1 MSFTIEITDEQEQAL
16 KDGETVE
23 LLLKDRDGAAD
34 VLEVELFTKGVIGGH
49 DMGEA
54 YPDLW
59 EQDPLIEEYDTGAE

>member
-1 MSFTIEITDEQEQAL
+1 MSFTIEISDEQEQAL

-34 VLEVELFTKGVIGGH
+34 VLEVELYTKGVISGH
-49 DMGEA
+49 SMEEA

-59 EQDPLIEEYDTGAE
+59 EQEPLVDGYETD